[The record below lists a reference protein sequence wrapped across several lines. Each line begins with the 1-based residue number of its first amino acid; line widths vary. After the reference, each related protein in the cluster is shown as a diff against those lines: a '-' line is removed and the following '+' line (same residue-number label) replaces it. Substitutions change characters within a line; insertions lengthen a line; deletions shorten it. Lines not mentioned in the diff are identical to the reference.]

1 MRQILKLQN
10 KWLGVR
16 VWEVVKS
23 ADFRKILLDLGLQ
36 IGLGSGLG
44 LSRKKYFLK
53 GKDIA

>member
-10 KWLGVR
+10 KWMGVR

-23 ADFRKILLDLGLQ
+23 ADFRKILLDLGFQ

-44 LSRKKYFLK
+44 LNSKIYYFK
-53 GKDIA
+53 VKDIA

>member
-10 KWLGVR
+10 KWMGVR

-23 ADFRKILLDLGLQ
+23 ADFRKILLDLGFQ

-44 LSRKKYFLK
+44 LNSKVYYLK
-53 GKDIA
+53 VKDIA